1 MPQFNDKYREK
12 FLKILTKVHEPS
24 VCSQKW
30 LLESM
35 KKNLEFTEAAIYLK
49 QLANYSELVNP
60 KSRVA

>member
-35 KKNLEFTEAAIYLK
+35 KKDLEFTEAAIYLK
-49 QLANYSELVNP
+49 QLANY
-60 KSRVA
+60 